1 MLVGAPLLYCH
12 SGLRIGRPS
21 PDCRHCT
28 AGMIVE
34 QWGALPGGGRPGGP
48 TLGGGRDGTNRCLFG
63 AATARGTE
71 PCLGPERTAAA
82 TTAPAS
88 QRRALAPPDVVIE
101 ARCSSA
107 HVGKAEVQ
115 PPSAAGKRRSE
126 RARYRQRARSSSGRW
141 SPGRTGGNRHGEGE
155 DEDSHREELS
165 TARLV
170 GDVDTVDDEEGAHH
184 DRPEPVTDRL
194 PQQQG
199 KQGSAG
205 LRSERS
211 RWCNRPSSSA
221 EASVHRG
228 RYQSISGSV
237 FRRRIR
243 VSQLPQKTAGVRST
257 VSPHGQRRWSGSP
270 WMRSKSCAS
279 LLEEPQP
286 SQRHAQTTRST
297 STVTS
302 PRSAFSGSR
311 IRRGLH
317 SGQ

>member
-141 SPGRTGGNRHGEGE
+141 SPGRTGGNR
-155 DEDSHREELS
+155 
-165 TARLV
+165 
-170 GDVDTVDDEEGAHH
+170 
-184 DRPEPVTDRL
+184 
-194 PQQQG
+194 
-199 KQGSAG
+199 
-205 LRSERS
+205 
-211 RWCNRPSSSA
+211 
-221 EASVHRG
+221 
-228 RYQSISGSV
+228 
-237 FRRRIR
+237 RRRR
-243 VSQLPQKTAGVRST
+243 GGRRFTPGGVEYRS
-257 VSPHGQRRWSGSP
+257 SGWRR
-270 WMRSKSCAS
+270 
-279 LLEEPQP
+279 
-286 SQRHAQTTRST
+286 RH
-297 STVTS
+297 
-302 PRSAFSGSR
+302 
-311 IRRGLH
+311 RR
-317 SGQ
+317 

>member
-1 MLVGAPLLYCH
+1 MDQLSVAGGMGLTAVYSVQLPHAGQNRAWGPENGCSHHRSGQPTPSSRAFRRGHRGPLP
-12 SGLRIGRPS
+12 IGPR
-21 PDCRHCT
+21 R
-28 AGMIVE
+28 E
-34 QWGALPGGGRPGGP
+34 GR
-48 TLGGGRDGTNRCLFG
+48 G
-63 AATARGTE
+63 AAALSGREKTVGE
-71 PCLGPERTAAA
+71 GPVLPT
-82 TTAPAS
+82 
-88 QRRALAPPDVVIE
+88 RALLF
-101 ARCSSA
+101 R
-107 HVGKAEVQ
+107 
-115 PPSAAGKRRSE
+115 
-126 RARYRQRARSSSGRW
+126 RW
-141 SPGRTGGNRHGEGE
+141 SPGRTGGSRRLQRGGRI
-155 DEDSHREELS
+155 DPHREEVDP
-165 TARLV
+165 ACLV

-311 IRRGLH
+311 IRRGTPFRPMNAR
-317 SGQ
+317 